1 MLWLIQPAGL
11 GDAGF
16 SFRHADYSSNGR
28 DPLNGRGPAS
38 FVDDFYSGQPDFQ
51 VSGMIARI
59 AFPPIR

>member
-1 MLWLIQPAGL
+1 MEE
-11 GDAGF
+11 
-16 SFRHADYSSNGR
+16 

-51 VSGMIARI
+51 VGGMIARV